1 MIKNVLIPTDFSEN
15 ANNAI
20 SYAIEY
26 FEGVSVN
33 FYLLHVSSKSND
45 DKQEDYA
52 FASMTLDHPSSSVI
66 QSSVEQLLSQIITYK
81 QRSKTKAHNFFA
93 IHENSLM
100 VEAIRKHVS
109 EKQIDYILMGT
120 RGASSMDGVGIG
132 SNTAEVITKVKCPML
147 VIPKRAQFKG
157 IHNIA
162 FPTDYNCIYRNI
174 VVSTISDTLSMQKA
188 ALRVLH
194 IKARSRE
201 LTSSQTDNKVFLQ
214 EFISDTRHS
223 FHFLELINLESGL
236 QAFVET
242 WDINMIAIAAK
253 NLNFMQKILLSPSVT
268 SIPYHSEIPFLILHE

>member
-1 MIKNVLIPTDFSEN
+1 MKNVLIPTDFSEN

-26 FEGVSVN
+26 FSGVSVN
-33 FYLLHVSSKSND
+33 FYLLHVASKPKD
-45 DKQEDYA
+45 DGQEDYA
-52 FASMTLDHPSSSVI
+52 FASVALKHHSSSVVE
-66 QSSVEQLLSQIITYK
+66 SSLEQLLSQTIVFK
-81 QRSKTKAHNFFA
+81 QLSQNKNHNFFA
-93 IHENSLM
+93 VHENGLM
-100 VEAIRKHVS
+100 VEAIRKHVA
-109 EKQIDYILMGT
+109 EKNIDCILMGT

-157 IHNIA
+157 IQNIA
-162 FPTDYNCIYRNI
+162 FPTDYNCIYRNK
-174 VVSTISDTLSMQKA
+174 VFSTISNALQTQNA

-194 IKARSRE
+194 IKAKSRE
-201 LTSSQTDNKVFLQ
+201 LTNSQTDNKVFLQ
-214 EFISDTRHS
+214 EFISNTRHS

-253 NLNFMQKILLSPSVT
+253 NLNFMQKIFLSPLVT

>member
-81 QRSKTKAHNFFA
+81 QRSKTTAHNFFA
-93 IHENSLM
+93 IHENGLM

-201 LTSSQTDNKVFLQ
+201 LTSSQTD
-214 EFISDTRHS
+214 TRHS